1 MSRLILT
8 RLAWVAVGLV
18 AIVTAAFAIQPIM
31 SGPEPRHLGPVAF
44 NTHAPVPTET
54 ETPEPEPSPTSA
66 EPTDTET
73 AAPESQPVVPA
84 PPVVVEDYDDEW
96 DDDGW
101 DDDDAGDGGDDEW
114 AADGATEEDRD
125 GE

>member
-8 RLAWVAVGLV
+8 RLAWVAVGLA
-18 AIVTAAFAIQPIM
+18 AIVTAAFAFQPIM
-31 SGPEPRHLGPVAF
+31 SDPEDRDLGPVVF
-44 NTHAPVPTET
+44 NTHEPVPTET

-84 PPVVVEDYDDEW
+84 PPVVVEDYDD
-96 DDDGW
+96 DW
-101 DDDDAGDGGDDEW
+101 DDDDWDDDDDDDW
-114 AADGATEEDRD
+114 DDD
-125 GE
+125 DWDDDDWDDDDD